1 MTKRTKAYI
10 ALVYVCIV
18 WGTTYLAIRIGVQHY
33 PSFLFAGIRQLMA
46 GVILMAFALY
56 RSRET
61 DLSSR
66 NILRQM
72 LVGFLML
79 TVGNGL
85 VTFGMKFIPSGVSAL
100 ICSLMPMFA
109 VLFNMMSSK
118 KDHFNL
124 TIGLGMALGIGGV
137 ALIFRHNIAEVTQPA
152 YMGGIIATIV
162 ATAGWALGG
171 TVNRRHINAV
181 NPFFNSGLQLLF
193 GGIFMLLIS
202 PAVDN
207 YSGFELWNT
216 EGVVS
221 LIYLIIFGSAIAY
234 AAYMFAL
241 NVLPVGVATLYA
253 YVNPLIAVLAG
264 YLFLKEEL
272 NIYIGMAFITIV
284 ISVFLVNRG
293 YRNQHKQEPEDVSK
307 LGAAF
312 PETASVD

>member
-1 MTKRTKAYI
+1 MTKQTKAYI

-33 PSFLFAGIRQLMA
+33 PSFLFAGVRQLMA
-46 GVILMAFALY
+46 GVILIAFALY

-61 DLSSR
+61 DLSSS

-124 TIGLGMALGIGGV
+124 TIGLGMALGICGV

-171 TVNRRHINAV
+171 TVNRRHTNAV

-193 GGIFMLLIS
+193 GGIFMLFIS

-216 EGVVS
+216 EGIVS
-221 LIYLIIFGSAIAY
+221 LVYLIIFGSAIAY

-253 YVNPLIAVLAG
+253 YINPLIAVLAG

-272 NIYIGMAFITIV
+272 NIYIGLAFITIV

-293 YRNQHKQEPEDVSK
+293 YRNQHKQEQENVSK
-307 LGAAF
+307 IGAAF